1 MFLQETIHVKNDF
14 SRESLILATA
24 TFAGHGG
31 GQVMCHLAGN
41 GCAAGGAGAVPGWEH
56 SPEPA
61 WNTAQAAAFISC
73 PQNTNLSCSQPMF
86 PSEQQFLALQS
97 IFYPRY
103 FYPLC
108 VVFLIAQEFFSLR
121 LLRIYP
127 CRAGSWSGCQTVMS
141 ATNPG
146 MRRIHFSLLESHE
159 RVPQQLRIC
168 EAALKCSQTNPERR
182 AGIPHRYL

>member
-1 MFLQETIHVKNDF
+1 M
-14 SRESLILATA
+14 S
-24 TFAGHGG
+24 
-31 GQVMCHLAGN
+31 
-41 GCAAGGAGAVPGWEH
+41 PGWE
-56 SPEPA
+56 SVQGECFVA
-61 WNTAQAAAFISC
+61 RAEVSGAVLQEGLGLCLECQAAAFICC

-86 PSEQQFLALQS
+86 PSEQRFLTLQS

-108 VVFLIAQEFFSLR
+108 VVFLIPQEFFSLR
-121 LLRIYP
+121 FLRVYL
-127 CRAGSWSGCQTVMS
+127 CRARSWSGCQTVMS
-141 ATNPG
+141 AIKPG

-182 AGIPHRYL
+182 AGILHRYL